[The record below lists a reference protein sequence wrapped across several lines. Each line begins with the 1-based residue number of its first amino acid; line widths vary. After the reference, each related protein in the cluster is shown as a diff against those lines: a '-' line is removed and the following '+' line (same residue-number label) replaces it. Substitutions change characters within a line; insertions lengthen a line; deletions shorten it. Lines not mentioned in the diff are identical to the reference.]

1 MTLSVLKIASR
12 IWEWLYRFYGPQ
24 SIFKEMF
31 YIKLGKKCKICDF
44 TTTRLSITNQDEFLK
59 TKSKKRF
66 SGGIGTVEGQ
76 EDEK

>member
-1 MTLSVLKIASR
+1 
-12 IWEWLYRFYGPQ
+12 
-24 SIFKEMF
+24 MF